1 MAVNTSRVI
10 LGGLVAGIVAN
21 VIDGVT
27 YGVVLKDQMMSNAD
41 KFKPGLGAVMMSGNA
56 TTVYIISDL
65 IIGMLMVWMYAAVR
79 PRYGPGPGTAAM
91 VAVVFWLFSAI
102 INAGMLM
109 MGMMPMGLWWTTA
122 IIGLACYIVATIAGA
137 AVYKEEG
144 VPVAA

>member
-10 LGGLVAGIVAN
+10 LGGLVAGVVMN

-27 YGVVLKDQMMSNAD
+27 YGVVLKDQMMANAD
-41 KFKPGLGAVMMSGNA
+41 QFKQGMGALMMSGNA
-56 TTVYIISDL
+56 MTVYIITDFVVGL
-65 IIGMLMVWMYAAVR
+65 LLVWMYAAVR

-91 VAVVFWLFSAI
+91 VAVVFWLFGSL

-109 MGMMPMGLWWTTA
+109 SGMMPMGLWWKTA
-122 IIGLACYIVATIAGA
+122 IIYLVCLIIGSMAGA

-144 VPVAA
+144 APATA